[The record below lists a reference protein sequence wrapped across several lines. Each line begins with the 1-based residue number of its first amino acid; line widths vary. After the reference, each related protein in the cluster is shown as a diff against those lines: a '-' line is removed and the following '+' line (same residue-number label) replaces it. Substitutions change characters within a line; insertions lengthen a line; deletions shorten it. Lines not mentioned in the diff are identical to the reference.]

1 MTRLDELV
9 SVAGGVAVV
18 LVPVRRYPTRTDRPT
33 DRPTAGDVP
42 VRAGRQHPPQTSQ
55 PPAGEPT

>member
-18 LVPVRRYPTRTDRPT
+18 LVPVRRYPTRTDQPADSSDDT
-33 DRPTAGDVP
+33 GGQ
-42 VRAGRQHPPQTSQ
+42 GRTS
-55 PPAGEPT
+55 